1 MVVVAEQDVGTT
13 EELGEKRLSLIDVI
27 AQSLGFVG
35 PVFSAAFIIPLVV
48 GAGAAGKGSGVATPI
63 TIVLAAIAVGGI
75 AWVISRYAR
84 RIAAAGALYDYV
96 SHGFGREVGAIAG
109 WVYYGGVLALTLAI
123 SLFIGGITSDYISG
137 EYDVDIPYWLLD
149 FVYIALVSALL
160 YFGVRLS
167 TRSQLVLVVVSMLFI
182 VGFMLYVIVEAPAQS
197 GEPFNPGAAE
207 QGSSGIFYGVLYAI
221 LIFVGFETA
230 ANLAE
235 ETDRPKRNIPLAI
248 YISLGL
254 VTAYYV
260 LVAYAQAV
268 GFELDPTAWVESVA
282 PIFALAS
289 PDLYGSTTLSRIIQP
304 IVILDIFAVGLGCSV
319 AASRGIFALARD
331 RRIPG
336 AFARV
341 DPHRGTPVAAIAF
354 IALGGVVLVLL
365 ARLGGG
371 VLTGEPEYFPL
382 FAWLAAFGA
391 FSLVAVYG
399 TVCVGGLRGL
409 WDVESRVPL
418 VVAVVLGTAGSVG
431 ALFGSIYKVPSPT
444 SWVPWVV
451 LGWTAAG
458 VVLTFALRAMGRL
471 HPAVGLATEG
481 APEAYPGTV
490 AADERAGASEP

>member
-1 MVVVAEQDVGTT
+1 MVAEQRVGTT
-13 EELGEKRLSLIDVI
+13 EELGEKRLSLVDVV
-27 AQSLGFVG
+27 AQSVGFVG
-35 PVFSAAFIIPLVV
+35 PVFSAAFIIPLIV
-48 GAGAAGKGSGVATPI
+48 GAGAAGKGAGVATPI
-63 TIVLAAIAVGGI
+63 TIVFAAVAVAGI
-75 AWVISRYAR
+75 GWVISRYAR

-96 SHGFGREVGAIAG
+96 SHGFGREVGAVAG

-123 SLFIGGITSDYISG
+123 SLFIGGITSDYLLA

-182 VGFMLYVIVEAPAQS
+182 LGFMIYVIAEAPSLS

-207 QGSSGIFYGVLYAI
+207 QGSSGIFYGILYAI

-235 ETDRPKRNIPLAI
+235 ETERPRRNIPLAI
-248 YISLGL
+248 YFSLAL

-260 LVAYAQAV
+260 VVAYAQAV
-268 GFELDPTAWVESVA
+268 GFELDPGAWVESVA

-289 PDLYGSTTLSRIIQP
+289 PDLYGSTTLSRIVQP

-331 RRIPG
+331 RRIPS

-341 DPHRGTPVAAIAF
+341 DAQRGTPVVAIAF
-354 IALGGVVLVLL
+354 IALGGIVLVLL

-371 VLTGEPEYFPL
+371 VLSGEPEYFPL

-391 FSLVAVYG
+391 FALVAVYG
-399 TVCVGGLRGL
+399 TVCLGGLRGL
-409 WDVESRVPL
+409 WDDESRVPL
-418 VVAVVLGTAGSVG
+418 VIAVVLGTAGSLG
-431 ALFGSIYKVPSPT
+431 ALFGAIYKVPSPT

-451 LGWTAAG
+451 LAWTAAG
-458 VVLTFALRAMGRL
+458 VVLTLALRATGRL
-471 HPAVGLATEG
+471 QPGVGLTSEG
-481 APEAYPGTV
+481 AIEGSPLPVEAG
-490 AADERAGASEP
+490 DEEARPFEP